1 MKKSNKMKLNEILNF
16 AFGLVT
22 GAFVAGW
29 LVFLIMDNKQ
39 TETKNQIEGNTNHEI
54 HRNDIKPILPK
65 DNAALAYSSI
75 SI

>member
-1 MKKSNKMKLNEILNF
+1 MKKKSNEILNF

-22 GAFVAGW
+22 GAFIAGW
-29 LVFLIMDNKQ
+29 LVFLIMDNQ
-39 TETKNQIEGNTNHEI
+39 NKNQIERNTNHEI